1 MSKRSRLQ
9 GRIEGLEA
17 LLEVSAVDIGNQVK
31 AIKALGTE
39 AVDLYKQFNQ
49 NFGEIMVGKI
59 KAKVPKDSGSLA
71 SSIRSAKLQDG
82 VVIRVGT
89 PAKHPYAR
97 LVEFGG
103 YNPYT
108 TTIRK
113 SIGSKNFGATATLKV
128 RNPLSRKLW
137 KAQRK
142 EGYFFYPSIKEELPK
157 FQADYIKALD
167 NLVESLYSRFS

>member
-1 MSKRSRLQ
+1 MSKRSKLQ

-17 LLEVSAVDIGNQVK
+17 LIEVSAVDIGNQVK